1 MKPKVETKQKMNLFG
16 NLYAR
21 VMAWAEHRR
30 ATFYLSVLSFAES
43 SFFPIP
49 PDVMLAPM
57 ALRQPHR
64 AFYFAFL
71 TTVFSVLGGILGY
84 FIGRYSLD
92 LAEQLLQDNGY
103 WPLYQQARAW
113 FQGWGLW
120 VVLIA
125 GFSPIPYKLFTV
137 TAGAMGQ
144 PLIAFILASV
154 LGRGSRFFLLALLIK
169 LFGQKIERHL
179 LRYIEY
185 IGWLLVVLI
194 VLAIIGVN
202 LK

>member
-1 MKPKVETKQKMNLFG
+1 MNFFG
-16 NLYAR
+16 NLYER
-21 VMAWAEHRR
+21 VMSWAEHRR
-30 ATFYLSVLSFAES
+30 ATFYLGLLSFAES

-64 AFYFAFL
+64 ALYFAFL
-71 TTVFSVLGGILGY
+71 TTLFSVLGGIAGY
-84 FIGRYSLD
+84 FIGFFALEF
-92 LAEQLLQDNGY
+92 AEQLLQDKGY
-103 WPLYQQARAW
+103 WLVYQQARVW
-113 FQGWGLW
+113 FDEWGVW
-120 VVLIA
+120 VVLMA
-125 GFSPIPYKLFTV
+125 GFSPIPYKLFTI

-154 LGRGSRFFLLALLIK
+154 LGRGSRFFLLALLLK
-169 LFGQKIERHL
+169 FFGRKIEQHV

-185 IGWLLVVLI
+185 LGWLLVGLI
-194 VLAIIGVN
+194 LSTIIWVS